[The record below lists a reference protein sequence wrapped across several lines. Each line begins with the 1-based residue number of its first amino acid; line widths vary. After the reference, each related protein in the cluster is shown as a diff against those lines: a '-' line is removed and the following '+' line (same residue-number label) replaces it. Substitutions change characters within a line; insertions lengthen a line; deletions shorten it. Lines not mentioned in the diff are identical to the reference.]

1 MKLWSRLNARFRQ
14 WILARHPREK
24 ETTLTQKRIYILPTG
39 AGVAFLVVSLLVLL
53 LAINYENNLAYAV
66 CFTMLSLFMTAIVH
80 TYANLSGLQVE
91 VLSVSPVFKGDQA
104 LFRFRL
110 YSPRV
115 LTQVSF
121 GFDQQKAQA
130 WDIPAG
136 SNLVIEVPLLAEHR
150 GWQEIALLR
159 VSSLYP
165 LGFFKTWSWLAF
177 DQSVLVY
184 PSPVKE
190 DGELQAAGG
199 SVTEP
204 QALSKGQEDF
214 QELKAYGFGMPIN
227 RIAWKVFA
235 KGQGL
240 HVKSY
245 TGETGEDVWLSLNIW
260 PNLGLEARLSRISY
274 WVLELSRKGIP
285 FGLNLNDE
293 ILMGPDIGENHKLDV
308 LKALA
313 LYRSEPQTH
322 D

>member
-39 AGVAFLVVSLLVLL
+39 AGAAFLVVSLLVLL

-66 CFTMLSLFMTAIVH
+66 CFTMLSLFITAIVH
-80 TYANLSGLQVE
+80 TYANLSGLQVA
-91 VLSVSPVFKGDQA
+91 VLSVSPVFKGDHA

-110 YSPRV
+110 YSPRA
-115 LTQVSF
+115 LTQVTF
-121 GFDQQKAQA
+121 AFEQQSAQT

-136 SNLVIEVPLLAEHR
+136 SDLIIDVPLLTEHR

-177 DQSVLVY
+177 DQCVLVY

-190 DGELQAAGG
+190 EGALQAAGG
-199 SVTEP
+199 SGMEP
-204 QALSKGQEDF
+204 QASSKGHEDF
-214 QELKAYGFGMPIN
+214 QELKPYGFGMPIN
-227 RIAWKVFA
+227 RIAWKVLA

-245 TGETGEDVWLSLNIW
+245 VGETGEDVWLSLDMW
-260 PNLGLEARLSRISY
+260 PSLGLEARLSRLSY

-285 FGLNLNDE
+285 FGLNLNNE
-293 ILMGPDIGENHKLDV
+293 ILIEPDIGESHKLDV
-308 LKALA
+308 LKVLA
-313 LYRSEPQTH
+313 LYRAEPNAH